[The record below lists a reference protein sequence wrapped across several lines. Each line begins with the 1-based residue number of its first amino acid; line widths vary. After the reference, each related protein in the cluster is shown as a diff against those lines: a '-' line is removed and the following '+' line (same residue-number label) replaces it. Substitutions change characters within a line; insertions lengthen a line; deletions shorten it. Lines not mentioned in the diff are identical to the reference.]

1 MRRPAVGTLRRE
13 ATPLGIPTSIGLH
26 VLLVLAFAL
35 MPLPKPLRRLEEER
49 VSVNILT
56 PQQFGAST
64 RPPPAPAP
72 TIEATPTSQPP
83 PPAPA
88 QAAPP
93 AKPAMVR
100 ATEMLSG
107 KTLADP
113 RSRQARADLATFAS
127 EERMVQLCNL
137 EALDQIRKWKAE
149 FQPEQV
155 APYATADETVK
166 GTPIKAEGAAF
177 RSRGKWYAL
186 KFNCEL
192 ARDGESVVG
201 FEFLVGGQIP
211 RERWDELGLAA
222 GLGAEVEKL
231 APNICADR
239 PRGPMR
245 RHCAGKQK
253 ILSRRTAGGGRR
265 DFVSW
270 NRIALPRVGQ

>member
-1 MRRPAVGTLRRE
+1 
-13 ATPLGIPTSIGLH
+13 
-26 VLLVLAFAL
+26 
-35 MPLPKPLRRLEEER
+35 
-49 VSVNILT
+49 
-56 PQQFGAST
+56 
-64 RPPPAPAP
+64 
-72 TIEATPTSQPP
+72 
-83 PPAPA
+83 
-88 QAAPP
+88 
-93 AKPAMVR
+93 MVR

-166 GTPIKAEGAAF
+166 GTTIKGAAF

-222 GLGAEVEKL
+222 GHGAEVE
-231 APNICADR
+231 
-239 PRGPMR
+239 
-245 RHCAGKQK
+245 
-253 ILSRRTAGGGRR
+253 
-265 DFVSW
+265 
-270 NRIALPRVGQ
+270 